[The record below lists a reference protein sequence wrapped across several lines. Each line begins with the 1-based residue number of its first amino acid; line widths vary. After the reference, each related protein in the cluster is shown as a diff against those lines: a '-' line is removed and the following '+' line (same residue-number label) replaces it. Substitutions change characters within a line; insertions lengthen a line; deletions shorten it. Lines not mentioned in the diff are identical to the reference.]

1 MLCMT
6 FLHEEMGTRTSKAA
20 KAAKKHLKAKTV
32 PPEGDPLR
40 KFYVSLFR
48 QKPSSKMAIEWL
60 CANGLGYIVIDIKNL
75 RIAK

>member
-1 MLCMT
+1 MLYMT
-6 FLHEEMGTRTSKAA
+6 FLHEEMGTRASKVA
-20 KAAKKHLKAKTV
+20 KATKKHLKAKAA

-60 CANGLGYIVIDIKNL
+60 CVNGLGHIVIDIKNL
-75 RIAK
+75 QIAK